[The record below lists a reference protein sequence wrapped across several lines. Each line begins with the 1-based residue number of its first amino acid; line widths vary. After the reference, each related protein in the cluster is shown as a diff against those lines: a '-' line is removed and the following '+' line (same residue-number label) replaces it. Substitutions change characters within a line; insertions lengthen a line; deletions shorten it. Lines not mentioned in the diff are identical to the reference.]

1 METICGIH
9 AVREALASGAQSFE
23 RLHVAQAQG
32 QHKPNPRLQELI
44 DECRKQR
51 IAIRFET
58 PAALDRMTQGA
69 HHQGVVAVI
78 GGHGYTELEDVLAA
92 LPETALVL
100 LLDGVQD
107 VHNLGALIRT
117 ACAAGAAAVII
128 PERRAA
134 GLTPA
139 VVQAASGALAHT
151 PVVRVGNL
159 VRAIERLKEVSF
171 WTIGLDERAE
181 KFYDQVD
188 YRGRAAII
196 AGGEEQG
203 LHELTRKNCDFLVR
217 IPAPGKIATLNVSVA
232 TGVVLFEAAKQRR

>member
-1 METICGIH
+1 MEIICGIH
-9 AVREALASGAQSFE
+9 SVREAIESGAQTVE
-23 RLHVAQAQG
+23 RLHVVQG
-32 QHKPNPRLQELI
+32 QQKPNSRLQELV
-44 DECRKQR
+44 DLCRKR
-51 IAIRFET
+51 GIAVRFE
-58 PAALDRMTQGA
+58 PGAALDRLAGRA

-78 GGHGYTELEDVLAA
+78 GGYGYAELEDVIAK
-92 LPETALVL
+92 LPEKALLL

-139 VVQAASGALAHT
+139 VVQAASGALAHL
-151 PVVRVGNL
+151 PVVQVGNL
-159 VRAIERLKEVSF
+159 VRTMERLKEESF

-188 YRGRAAII
+188 YRGRAAIV
-196 AGGEEQG
+196 AGGEEKG
-203 LHELTRKNCDFLVR
+203 LHELTRKNCDFLVS
-217 IPAPGKIATLNVSVA
+217 IPAPGKISTLNVSVA
-232 TGVVLFEAAKQRR
+232 TGIVLFEAAKQRR